1 MGHDGTFGNV
11 SNLKRIV
18 VEIKDALP
26 SSNHL
31 PSLQIRRETDLRKR
45 CNQASRVLCETEG
58 VGWTRRAKAA

>member
-1 MGHDGTFGNV
+1 MGHYGIFGNV
-11 SNLKRIV
+11 SNLKRII

-26 SSNHL
+26 SPNHL
-31 PSLQIRRETDLRKR
+31 PSLQTRETDLRKR